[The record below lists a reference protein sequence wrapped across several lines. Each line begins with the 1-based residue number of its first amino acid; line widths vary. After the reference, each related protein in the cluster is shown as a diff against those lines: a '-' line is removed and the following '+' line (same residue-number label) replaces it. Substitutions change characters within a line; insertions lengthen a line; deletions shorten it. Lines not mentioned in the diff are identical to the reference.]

1 MGRSDDDTASS
12 LSLSS
17 DDNEREREKERK
29 KRKKRKQSSSPDD
42 DSDESRSR
50 SRSRHRSSKKKKKK
64 QKHKSSRK
72 KSKKS
77 KKSRKRRHRSESE
90 DTAASG
96 SEEEEGDDSR
106 DGLIE
111 DNPTKSRGKFLIEEL
126 NTKDIDSSDVDITAM
141 LDEIEEDMDLDELVR
156 QKALLQEKLKKD
168 GIDGISDDE
177 LDEKEEGGEREEDD
191 KQVEN
196 DGNGA
201 IDLENESNV
210 PLVEIKSDSEDS
222 DVEHLVTLDKK
233 RDKKERRDKDSDKRR
248 ERKDPK
254 DLLKDRWGKR
264 GDSREKDRDRSRE
277 RERSRREKEDRS
289 SRRRS
294 SRSREREI
302 KERQKEREAR
312 HKAAEEKREKGDLR
326 DEQRKR
332 ERDRDRRDDRG
343 SRRRSRSR
351 DKDRDKDRSDRRDDR
366 GMEKKEEEEESS
378 DENLDIEINSEDS
391 DEEAIIE
398 RKRKERAELLAKL
411 AAGGPTA
418 TMQHRE
424 KVERP
429 LTPPEVKIAKA
440 VKDQLRGD
448 MVARQ
453 VGMMERQ
460 LEEKV
465 GHKLEKE
472 SKEKKSKRS
481 RSSSSDSSDS
491 DRDRRKR
498 KKEKKKK
505 RKRSRE
511 RSPTPTKTAED
522 DPPPGELFEETG
534 DRAEVTNTA
543 KRVDM
548 FSEDMFADD
557 YSSPTSM
564 QKMTA
569 ESGKENPTLTDNWDD
584 AEGYYRV
591 RIGEVMDTRY
601 SVFGYTGQG
610 VFSNVVRARDSMK
623 TNQEVCIKII
633 RNNEI
638 MHKTGLKELEILRR
652 INDTDPDD
660 KYHCIRLHRNF
671 FHKQHLCMV
680 FEPLSMNL
688 REVLK
693 KYGKNVGLHIKA
705 VRSYAQ
711 QMLLALKVMK
721 KANIV
726 HADIKPDNILVNE
739 SKLLLKLCDFGSASH
754 VAEGE
759 ITPYLV
765 SRFYR
770 APEIIL
776 GMKYDFGI
784 DLWSS
789 GTTFYELYTGK
800 IMFAGQTNNH
810 MLKMF
815 MDLKGKIP
823 NKIIRK
829 GQFKDIHFDSN
840 CCFLYHDIDRVTQ
853 REKVVQMPVV
863 NKVRNLDHELTGG
876 AKLPE
881 EQLKKVLQLRDF
893 LDKICVLDPA
903 KRITLNQCLT
913 HPFIQDKVM

>member
-472 SKEKKSKRS
+472 NKEKKSKRS

>member
-196 DGNGA
+196 NGNGA
-201 IDLENESNV
+201 IENESNV

-472 SKEKKSKRS
+472 NKEKKSKRS

-534 DRAEVTNTA
+534 DRAEVTNST

>member
-17 DDNEREREKERK
+17 DDNERERERERK

-77 KKSRKRRHRSESE
+77 KKSRKRRHRSETE

-168 GIDGISDDE
+168 GIDGISDDD

>member
-168 GIDGISDDE
+168 GIDGISDDD

-472 SKEKKSKRS
+472 NKEKKSKRS

>member
-29 KRKKRKQSSSPDD
+29 KRRKRKQSSTPDD

-418 TMQHRE
+418 TMEHRE

-440 VKDQLRGD
+440 VKEQLRGD

-534 DRAEVTNTA
+534 DRAEVTNSA

>member
-17 DDNEREREKERK
+17 DDNEREQEKERK

-196 DGNGA
+196 NGNGA
-201 IDLENESNV
+201 IENESNV

-472 SKEKKSKRS
+472 NKEKKSKRS

-534 DRAEVTNTA
+534 DRAEVTNST

>member
-472 SKEKKSKRS
+472 NKEKKSKRS

-534 DRAEVTNTA
+534 DRAEVTNST

>member
-1 MGRSDDDTASS
+1 MGMWSI
-12 LSLSS
+12 LSLLIKNAIRRRGGIKTRTK
-17 DDNEREREKERK
+17 DEKERI
-29 KRKKRKQSSSPDD
+29 RKTF
-42 DSDESRSR
+42 SR
-50 SRSRHRSSKKKKKK
+50 
-64 QKHKSSRK
+64 
-72 KSKKS
+72 
-77 KKSRKRRHRSESE
+77 
-90 DTAASG
+90 T
-96 SEEEEGDDSR
+96 
-106 DGLIE
+106 
-111 DNPTKSRGKFLIEEL
+111 
-126 NTKDIDSSDVDITAM
+126 
-141 LDEIEEDMDLDELVR
+141 
-156 QKALLQEKLKKD
+156 
-168 GIDGISDDE
+168 
-177 LDEKEEGGEREEDD
+177 GGVREETA
-191 KQVEN
+191 
-196 DGNGA
+196 G
-201 IDLENESNV
+201 
-210 PLVEIKSDSEDS
+210 
-222 DVEHLVTLDKK
+222 
-233 RDKKERRDKDSDKRR
+233 RRT
-248 ERKDPK
+248 ET
-254 DLLKDRWGKR
+254 G
-264 GDSREKDRDRSRE
+264 REKGRGAE
-277 RERSRREKEDRS
+277 
-289 SRRRS
+289 
-294 SRSREREI
+294 EREI

-472 SKEKKSKRS
+472 NKEKKSKRS

-534 DRAEVTNTA
+534 DRAEVTNST

-789 GTTFYELYTGK
+789 GTTFYELYTG
-800 IMFAGQTNNH
+800 A
-810 MLKMF
+810 
-815 MDLKGKIP
+815 
-823 NKIIRK
+823 R
-829 GQFKDIHFDSN
+829 
-840 CCFLYHDIDRVTQ
+840 
-853 REKVVQMPVV
+853 
-863 NKVRNLDHELTGG
+863 
-876 AKLPE
+876 A
-881 EQLKKVLQLRDF
+881 
-893 LDKICVLDPA
+893 A
-903 KRITLNQCLT
+903 
-913 HPFIQDKVM
+913 

>member
-1 MGRSDDDTASS
+1 MDLR
-12 LSLSS
+12 
-17 DDNEREREKERK
+17 
-29 KRKKRKQSSSPDD
+29 
-42 DSDESRSR
+42 
-50 SRSRHRSSKKKKKK
+50 
-64 QKHKSSRK
+64 
-72 KSKKS
+72 
-77 KKSRKRRHRSESE
+77 
-90 DTAASG
+90 
-96 SEEEEGDDSR
+96 DDSR

-196 DGNGA
+196 NGNGA
-201 IDLENESNV
+201 IENESNV

-366 GMEKKEEEEESS
+366 GIEKKEEEEESS

-418 TMQHRE
+418 AMMHRE

-429 LTPPEVKIAKA
+429 LTPPEVKIAKT
-440 VKDQLRGD
+440 VKDELRED

-453 VGMMERQ
+453 VGMMEKQ
-460 LEEKV
+460 LEASV

-472 SKEKKSKRS
+472 NREKNGKSKRS
-481 RSSSSDSSDS
+481 RSSSSSGSSDS
-491 DRDRRKR
+491 DRDRRKK

-505 RKRSRE
+505 RRKSRE
-511 RSPTPTKTAED
+511 RTTSPTKAAED

-534 DRAEVTNTA
+534 DRAEAPTN

-548 FSEDMFADD
+548 FAEDMFADD

-564 QKMTA
+564 QKMAA

-591 RIGEVMDTRY
+591 RIGEVLDTRY

-610 VFSNVVRARDSMK
+610 VFSNVVRARDAMK

-711 QMLLALKVMK
+711 QML
-721 KANIV
+721 
-726 HADIKPDNILVNE
+726 
-739 SKLLLKLCDFGSASH
+739 
-754 VAEGE
+754 
-759 ITPYLV
+759 
-765 SRFYR
+765 
-770 APEIIL
+770 
-776 GMKYDFGI
+776 
-784 DLWSS
+784 
-789 GTTFYELYTGK
+789 
-800 IMFAGQTNNH
+800 
-810 MLKMF
+810 
-815 MDLKGKIP
+815 
-823 NKIIRK
+823 
-829 GQFKDIHFDSN
+829 
-840 CCFLYHDIDRVTQ
+840 
-853 REKVVQMPVV
+853 
-863 NKVRNLDHELTGG
+863 
-876 AKLPE
+876 
-881 EQLKKVLQLRDF
+881 
-893 LDKICVLDPA
+893 
-903 KRITLNQCLT
+903 
-913 HPFIQDKVM
+913 

>member
-17 DDNEREREKERK
+17 DDNEREQEKERK

-196 DGNGA
+196 NGNGA

-472 SKEKKSKRS
+472 NKEKKSKRS

-534 DRAEVTNTA
+534 DRAEVTNST

>member
-1 MGRSDDDTASS
+1 M
-12 LSLSS
+12 
-17 DDNEREREKERK
+17 
-29 KRKKRKQSSSPDD
+29 
-42 DSDESRSR
+42 
-50 SRSRHRSSKKKKKK
+50 
-64 QKHKSSRK
+64 
-72 KSKKS
+72 
-77 KKSRKRRHRSESE
+77 
-90 DTAASG
+90 
-96 SEEEEGDDSR
+96 
-106 DGLIE
+106 
-111 DNPTKSRGKFLIEEL
+111 
-126 NTKDIDSSDVDITAM
+126 
-141 LDEIEEDMDLDELVR
+141 
-156 QKALLQEKLKKD
+156 
-168 GIDGISDDE
+168 
-177 LDEKEEGGEREEDD
+177 
-191 KQVEN
+191 
-196 DGNGA
+196 
-201 IDLENESNV
+201 
-210 PLVEIKSDSEDS
+210 
-222 DVEHLVTLDKK
+222 
-233 RDKKERRDKDSDKRR
+233 
-248 ERKDPK
+248 
-254 DLLKDRWGKR
+254 
-264 GDSREKDRDRSRE
+264 
-277 RERSRREKEDRS
+277 
-289 SRRRS
+289 
-294 SRSREREI
+294 
-302 KERQKEREAR
+302 
-312 HKAAEEKREKGDLR
+312 
-326 DEQRKR
+326 
-332 ERDRDRRDDRG
+332 
-343 SRRRSRSR
+343 
-351 DKDRDKDRSDRRDDR
+351 
-366 GMEKKEEEEESS
+366 
-378 DENLDIEINSEDS
+378 
-391 DEEAIIE
+391 
-398 RKRKERAELLAKL
+398 
-411 AAGGPTA
+411 
-418 TMQHRE
+418 
-424 KVERP
+424 
-429 LTPPEVKIAKA
+429 TPPEVKIAKA

-472 SKEKKSKRS
+472 NKEKKSKRS

-511 RSPTPTKTAED
+511 RSLTPTKTAED

-739 SKLLLKLCDFGSASH
+739 SKLLLKLCDFG
-754 VAEGE
+754 
-759 ITPYLV
+759 
-765 SRFYR
+765 
-770 APEIIL
+770 
-776 GMKYDFGI
+776 
-784 DLWSS
+784 
-789 GTTFYELYTGK
+789 
-800 IMFAGQTNNH
+800 
-810 MLKMF
+810 
-815 MDLKGKIP
+815 
-823 NKIIRK
+823 
-829 GQFKDIHFDSN
+829 
-840 CCFLYHDIDRVTQ
+840 
-853 REKVVQMPVV
+853 
-863 NKVRNLDHELTGG
+863 
-876 AKLPE
+876 
-881 EQLKKVLQLRDF
+881 
-893 LDKICVLDPA
+893 
-903 KRITLNQCLT
+903 
-913 HPFIQDKVM
+913 

>member
-1 MGRSDDDTASS
+1 MT
-12 LSLSS
+12 
-17 DDNEREREKERK
+17 
-29 KRKKRKQSSSPDD
+29 
-42 DSDESRSR
+42 
-50 SRSRHRSSKKKKKK
+50 SKKKKKK

-196 DGNGA
+196 NGNGA
-201 IDLENESNV
+201 IENESNV

-472 SKEKKSKRS
+472 NKEKKSKRS

-534 DRAEVTNTA
+534 DRAEVTNTT

>member
-17 DDNEREREKERK
+17 DDNERERERERK

-168 GIDGISDDE
+168 GIDGISDDD

-534 DRAEVTNTA
+534 DRAEVTNSA

>member
-1 MGRSDDDTASS
+1 M
-12 LSLSS
+12 
-17 DDNEREREKERK
+17 
-29 KRKKRKQSSSPDD
+29 KRKQSSSPDD

-233 RDKKERRDKDSDKRR
+233 RDKKDRRDKDSDKRR

-254 DLLKDRWGKR
+254 DLLKDRGGKR

-366 GMEKKEEEEESS
+366 GTEKKEEEESS

-398 RKRKERAELLAKL
+398 RKRKERVELLAKL
-411 AAGGPTA
+411 AAGGPT
-418 TMQHRE
+418 E
-424 KVERP
+424 KAKRP
-429 LTPPEVKIAKA
+429 LTPPEIKIAKT
-440 VKDQLRGD
+440 VKDELRGD

-453 VGMMERQ
+453 VGMMEKQ
-460 LEEKV
+460 LEASV
-465 GHKLEKE
+465 GHKLKGEQGEEKQ
-472 SKEKKSKRS
+472 EKS
-481 RSSSSDSSDS
+481 RSSSSSASSDS
-491 DRDRRKR
+491 DRDRRKK

-511 RSPTPTKTAED
+511 RTTSPAKAAEE

-534 DRAEVTNTA
+534 NRAEVAAAN

-548 FSEDMFADD
+548 FAEDMFADE

-591 RIGEVMDTRY
+591 RIGEVLDTRY

-638 MHKTGLKELEILRR
+638 KHKTGLKELEILRR

-823 NKIIRK
+823 NKIIR
-829 GQFKDIHFDSN
+829 
-840 CCFLYHDIDRVTQ
+840 T
-853 REKVVQMPVV
+853 
-863 NKVRNLDHELTGG
+863 
-876 AKLPE
+876 
-881 EQLKKVLQLRDF
+881 
-893 LDKICVLDPA
+893 
-903 KRITLNQCLT
+903 
-913 HPFIQDKVM
+913 

>member
-418 TMQHRE
+418 TMEHRE

-440 VKDQLRGD
+440 VKEQLRGD

-472 SKEKKSKRS
+472 NKEKKSKRS

>member
-29 KRKKRKQSSSPDD
+29 KRRKRKQSSTPDD

-534 DRAEVTNTA
+534 DRAEVTNSA

>member
-196 DGNGA
+196 NGNGA
-201 IDLENESNV
+201 IENESNV

-472 SKEKKSKRS
+472 NKEKKSKRS

-534 DRAEVTNTA
+534 DRAEVTNTT